1 MRSGTCGASRD
12 RRDGQGNPGRAE
24 DSSNM
29 SLVVVIE
36 QFRKRVCDEADLS
49 PIETGSPNVRTERS
63 PAVRLRQRELAFQ
76 FPAVQ

>member
-1 MRSGTCGASRD
+1 
-12 RRDGQGNPGRAE
+12 
-24 DSSNM
+24 M

-36 QFRKRVCDEADLS
+36 QFRKRLCDEADLS
-49 PIETGSPNVRTERS
+49 PIETGSPNVRTERG